1 MTFDIIRRI
10 LEDYFGYEV
19 FSVMNNTDVDDK
31 IILKA
36 RRSYLYDK
44 YEKENNQTNE
54 KVFLINFA
62 INNSVSARLLEI

>member
-54 KVFLINFA
+54 KVF
-62 INNSVSARLLEI
+62 